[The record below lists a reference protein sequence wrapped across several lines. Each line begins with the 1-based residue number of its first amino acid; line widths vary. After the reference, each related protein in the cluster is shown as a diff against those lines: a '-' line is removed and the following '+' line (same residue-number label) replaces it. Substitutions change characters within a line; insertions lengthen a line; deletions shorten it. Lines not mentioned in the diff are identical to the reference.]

1 MSVTF
6 HTTSGDLKIEVFC
19 ETVPRAAENFLG
31 LCAAGAYDGT
41 LWHRNIKGEW
51 APSSISKFWYFKSDN
66 LHLHPGFMIQTG
78 DPTGTGKGGQS
89 IWGRPFPDEI
99 RSTVKVSIQS
109 FNSRG
114 IVAMANSGPDTN
126 KAQFFVTYQKTPH
139 LDGKYTIIGKVIDG
153 AGVGAGLTS
162 ESGGTDEGTLDAME
176 KVPVDEKHRPTKGNE
191 IKTLRVTLHAN
202 PIALKKREEG
212 AGRAA

>member
-6 HTTSGDLKIEVFC
+6 HTTSGELKIEVFC

-31 LCAAGAYDGT
+31 LCAAGKYDGT
-41 LWHRNIKGEW
+41 LWHRNIK
-51 APSSISKFWYFKSDN
+51 
-66 LHLHPGFMIQTG
+66 GFMIQTG

-99 RSTVKVSIQS
+99 RSTVK

-114 IVAMANSGPDTN
+114 IVAMANAGPDTN
-126 KAQFFVTYQKTPH
+126 KSQFFITYQKAPH

-153 AGVGAGLTS
+153 AGVGARLAS
-162 ESGGTDEGTLDAME
+162 SSGGTDEGTLDAME
-176 KVPVDEKHRPTKGNE
+176 KVPVDEKNRPTKGNE
-191 IKTLRVTLHAN
+191 IKTLKVTVHAN
-202 PIALKKREEG
+202 PIAQKQKGGLS
-212 AGRAA
+212 AAPS

>member
-6 HTTSGDLKIEVFC
+6 HTTSGDLKVEVFC

-31 LCAAGAYDGT
+31 LCAAGKYDGT
-41 LWHRNIKGEW
+41 LWHRNIK
-51 APSSISKFWYFKSDN
+51 
-66 LHLHPGFMIQTG
+66 GFMIQTG

-99 RSTVKVSIQS
+99 RTTVK

-126 KAQFFVTYQKTPH
+126 KSQFFITYQKAPH

-162 ESGGTDEGTLDAME
+162 TSGTSTDDGTLDAME
-176 KVPVDEKHRPTKGNE
+176 RVPVDEKNRPTKGNE
-191 IKTLRVTLHAN
+191 IRTVKVEVHAN
-202 PIALKKREEG
+202 PIAVKKREEG
-212 AGRAA
+212 QGDGLTIMGGS